1 MCLPRKQLTLHL
13 SLLRSFC
20 CYGNR
25 CYKHDAPTE
34 LAAVEPFFTQSLKPE
49 LRTRVALQANVPSF
63 GVPPSGGPGS
73 LAIRAP
79 RPQQL
84 KNRNAK
90 PEFINHQSEIRNPK

>member
-49 LRTRVALQANVPSF
+49 LRTRVALQANLSAF
-63 GVPPSGGPGS
+63 GVPPSAVTMQS
-73 LAIRAP
+73 L
-79 RPQQL
+79 RPL
-84 KNRNAK
+84 TPVLR
-90 PEFINHQSEIRNPK
+90 PPH